1 MARTRGTN
9 SRGGSFSAAEVQAVW
24 NKGTAVS
31 GYDASRWRKDACGAW
46 MDRLEY
52 GNTDSKQ
59 GWEVDHIRPVSHG
72 GSDDLVN
79 LQPLQWENNRGKGDS
94 YPNWSCRVRAA

>member
-59 GWEVDHIRPVSHG
+59 GWEVDHFNPFSGRTTGERVIAIRTG
-72 GSDDLVN
+72 
-79 LQPLQWENNRGKGDS
+79 
-94 YPNWSCRVRAA
+94 AAAFAPHSSIGTESR